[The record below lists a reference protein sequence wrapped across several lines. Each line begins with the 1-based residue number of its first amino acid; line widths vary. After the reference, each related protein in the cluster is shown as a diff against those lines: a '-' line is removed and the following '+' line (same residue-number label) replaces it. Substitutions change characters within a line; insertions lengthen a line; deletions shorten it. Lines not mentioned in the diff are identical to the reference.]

1 MSMEDLGSIF
11 SSPEF
16 TMLLKTLCFLALVA
30 LGGCLLVYFHRRR
43 WFLRGELSLPGKR
56 GEERIEILDRKWLG
70 NRQYLSLIRCGRKK
84 VLVGISRDRIVRLLE
99 LGPGEDESA

>member
-1 MSMEDLGSIF
+1 MNVEGWDSVF

-16 TMLLKTLCFLALVA
+16 GMLLKTLCFLALVA

-43 WFLRGELSLPGKR
+43 WFLRGDLSLPGKR

-70 NRQYLSLIRCGRKK
+70 NRQYLSLVRCGQKR

-99 LGPGEDESA
+99 LGHEADESA